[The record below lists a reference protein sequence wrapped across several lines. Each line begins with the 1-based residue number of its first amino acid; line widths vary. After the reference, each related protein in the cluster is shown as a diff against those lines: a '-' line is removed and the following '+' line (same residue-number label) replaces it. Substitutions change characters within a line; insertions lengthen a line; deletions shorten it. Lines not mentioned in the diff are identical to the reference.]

1 MESIIELSNSLES
14 LITLENLKVIGYS
27 LLKFFTILSIILILI
42 FILLM
47 MLNNIRTYDSEKIWN
62 KRKYR
67 TTSKE
72 IGGGQ
77 EVYFKYW
84 LWQRN
89 KRKNIEKAI
98 ITNTKNAPIYP
109 KENWRKRGRVKFPLR
124 REKFF
129 IIK

>member
-1 MESIIELSNSLES
+1 MENIIELSNSLES

-77 EVYFKYW
+77 EVYFRYW

-98 ITNTKNAPIYP
+98 MTNANNPPIYP
-109 KENWRKRGRVKFPLR
+109 NWRNKGRVKFPLR